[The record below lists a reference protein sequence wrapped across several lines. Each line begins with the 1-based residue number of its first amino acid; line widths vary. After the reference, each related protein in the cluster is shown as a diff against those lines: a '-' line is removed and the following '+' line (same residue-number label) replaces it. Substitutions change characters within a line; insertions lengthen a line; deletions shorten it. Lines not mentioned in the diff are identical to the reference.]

1 MIFQKLQSQNY
12 LEFDCHPVSRDL
24 KSLSSRQRKGNPLPV
39 SITCAGR
46 GVSLE
51 IPAQEL
57 PKDAVLCCA
66 DGAAC

>member
-1 MIFQKLQSQNY
+1 MIFQKLQGQNY
-12 LEFDCHPVSRDL
+12 QFDCHPVSCNL
-24 KSLSSRQRKGNPLPV
+24 KSLSSRQWKGNPLPV

-51 IPAQEL
+51 TPAQEL
-57 PKDAVLCCA
+57 PKDAVLCWA